1 MRNDWQGMLE
11 HASLEAF
18 QISFSNPSSS
28 FSSHREGRRGVQVG
42 YQTTFL
48 ITPRVLKADQELRFL
63 SCKTYSSSSSNSTN
77 NDYNVNNSSNSS
89 SINIS
94 SSSNN

>member
-48 ITPRVLKADQELRFL
+48 ITPRVLKADQELRFF
-63 SCKTYSSSSSNSTN
+63 SCKTYSSSSSNNTN
-77 NDYNVNNSSNSS
+77 NDYDVNNSSNSS
-89 SINIS
+89 
-94 SSSNN
+94 NN

>member
-1 MRNDWQGMLE
+1 MRNDWQGMLD

-48 ITPRVLKADQELRFL
+48 ITPRVLKADQELRFF
-63 SCKTYSSSSSNSTN
+63 SCKTYSSSSSNNTN
-77 NDYNVNNSSNSS
+77 NDYDVNNSSNSS
-89 SINIS
+89 
-94 SSSNN
+94 NN

>member
-48 ITPRVLKADQELRFL
+48 ITPRVLKADQELRFF
-63 SCKTYSSSSSNSTN
+63 SCKT
-77 NDYNVNNSSNSS
+77 
-89 SINIS
+89 
-94 SSSNN
+94 